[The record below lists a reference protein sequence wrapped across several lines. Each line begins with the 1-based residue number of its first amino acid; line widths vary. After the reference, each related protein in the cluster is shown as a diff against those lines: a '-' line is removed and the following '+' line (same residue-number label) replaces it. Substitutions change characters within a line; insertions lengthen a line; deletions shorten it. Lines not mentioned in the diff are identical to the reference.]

1 MFSNVFPRGRR
12 KQSSIPNMDIYAKET
27 PCSNAGRTQL
37 YSLRTRK
44 KGCLRA
50 ARRSTMGR
58 RTKEILGFEIRA
70 FSFLRLNCQSRVE
83 SEKANVG
90 AQKSR
95 KARERVIELSKAMN
109 DSLRVAT
116 LEERGRGPSLGS
128 RALNPPLTGLV
139 E

>member
-1 MFSNVFPRGRR
+1 MFKRR
-12 KQSSIPNMDIYAKET
+12 AHAALFIANKKERL
-27 PCSNAGRTQL
+27 SAGRATK
-37 YSLRTRK
+37 YYGTRNE
-44 KGCLRA
+44 
-50 ARRSTMGR
+50 
-58 RTKEILGFEIRA
+58 EILGFEIRA